1 MRPFISIVTC
11 AAFLLHMWAGCCLH
25 HAHAA
30 EGAVGPQPAKSAGV
44 SDGGRII
51 AQSLRGESPEDGP
64 CSEEQCS
71 EGQCVS
77 LVAGKV
83 ELSKMTTDVLLVLCT
98 GEVPKAYSATQSW
111 ELDAGGIAVLPVRLH
126 LFNQVLLI

>member
-1 MRPFISIVTC
+1 MRPFINIASC
-11 AAFLLHMWAGCCLH
+11 ASFLLHMWAGCCLH

-30 EGAVGPQPAKSAGV
+30 EGAFGPQHTQISVGDPTIVQTFRS
-44 SDGGRII
+44 
-51 AQSLRGESPEDGP
+51 ESPADGP

-83 ELSKMTTDVLLVLCT
+83 ELSKVTTDTLLILCT
-98 GEVPKAYSATQSW
+98 GDESNDFSATHSW
-111 ELDAGGIAVLPVRLH
+111 ELNTEGVTAPPVRLH
-126 LFNQVLLI
+126 LLNQVLLI